1 MVNRRLACLAGF
13 VFLWVAAIFAKIVSL
28 QVIHHREYAK
38 LAHAHQEV
46 VTEIPAPRGPI
57 FDRMGQPLA
66 LSVPGASVYINPLK
80 VDIASASD
88 LLSRVL
94 GLDRAQLYAR
104 MAQARG
110 NHRGDLL
117 VDRRIVAGQL
127 DLIRKQPVG
136 YIDVREVK
144 ERHYP
149 NGTLAA
155 HVLGSVDF
163 AETGN
168 AGIEKALD
176 IELRGI
182 PGKELDDT
190 DVKGRAFE
198 ARVAAE
204 ARPGEAL
211 TLTLDERL
219 QYVAEREIAAA
230 VALHNAASGSVVVVD
245 PNNGD
250 ILAMASY
257 PTYDPNLPPGPD
269 ESPAAR
275 QNHALSVPFEPGS
288 VFKVITLSAAL
299 ETTDLRPESPI
310 NCHGGVLQLPGRI
323 IHDSHLGLGV
333 IPMSE
338 VLARSSNVGAI
349 QVGLRVGQQNMY
361 EYVRRF
367 GFGQRTG
374 IQLPAE
380 SPGRFRRL
388 ENWGTTSLAS
398 VAFGQEIS
406 VTTLQLAQAASAVA
420 NGGLLVRPRLILKK
434 GGRTIA
440 PERPVRIL
448 KPDTA
453 ITMRQ
458 MMEGVVLHGTGT
470 KARLAGYS
478 AGGKTGSAQIYDYAA
493 RVYTH
498 TYNGSFMGF
507 APLMNAK
514 VVVVVTLNGT
524 HGTAGFGGE
533 AAAPVFRVVA
543 SEALRLM
550 DVPKDLP
557 DEPGKLLLAKS
568 KATEIDAPP
577 VDSATRAFNVLDDQA
592 EEDAPPAAAPAPS
605 YSAPQVPNFRGMTM
619 RAVME
624 EAASKGLQI
633 LPDGSGIAGVQDPP
647 PGSPLREGQRIRV
660 VFAR

>member
-1 MVNRRLACLAGF
+1 MVHRRLGWLGAIVL
-13 VFLWVAAIFAKIVSL
+13 LWVAAIFYKIVSL
-28 QVIHHREYAK
+28 QVVQHHKFARQAEVR
-38 LAHAHQEV
+38 QEMPY
-46 VTEIPAPRGPI
+46 EIPAPRGPI

-66 LSVPGASVYINPLK
+66 LSVPGKSLYINPLK
-80 VDIASASD
+80 APIASASD

-94 GLDRAQLYAR
+94 GLERGELYGKMARARA
-104 MAQARG
+104 A
-110 NHRGDLL
+110 HRGDLL
-117 VDRRIVAGQL
+117 VARRITADQL
-127 DLIRKQPVG
+127 QLLLKQPVG
-136 YIDVREVK
+136 YIDVRDAK

-163 AETGN
+163 EEAGN

-176 IELRGI
+176 AELQGI
-182 PGKELDDT
+182 PGKEMDFT
-190 DVKGRAFE
+190 DVKRRPIDS
-198 ARVAAE
+198 RVATPAK
-204 ARPGEAL
+204 PGEPL
-211 TLTLDERL
+211 TLTIDERL
-219 QYVAEREIAAA
+219 QYVAERQIAAA
-230 VALHNAASGSVVVVD
+230 VDAHNAASGSVVVVD
-245 PNNGD
+245 PNSGD
-250 ILAMASY
+250 ILALASY
-257 PTYDPNLPPGPD
+257 PTYDPNLPPGPG

-275 QNHALSVPFEPGS
+275 QNHAVSVPFEPGS

-299 ETTDLRPESPI
+299 ETTNLRPESPI
-310 NCHGGVLQLPGRI
+310 NCHGGVLQLPGRV
-323 IHDSHLGLGV
+323 IHDSHLGIGI

-374 IQLPAE
+374 VTLPAE

-388 ENWGTTSLAS
+388 ENWGVTSLAS

-406 VTTLQLAQAASAVA
+406 VTTVQLAQAASAVA
-420 NGGLLVRPRLILKK
+420 NGGLLVRPRLILKR
-434 GGRTIA
+434 GDTTIA

-458 MMEGVVLHGTGT
+458 MMEGVVTHGTGT
-470 KARLAGYS
+470 KARLAGYTV
-478 AGGKTGSAQIYDYAA
+478 GGKTGSAQIYDYAA

-507 APLMNAK
+507 APLMNAR

-533 AAAPVFRVVA
+533 AAAPVFQVVT
-543 SEALRLM
+543 SEALRLL

-557 DEPGKLLLAKS
+557 DAPVRTLVAKT
-568 KATEIDAPP
+568 KARDMDAPP
-577 VDSATRAFNVLDDQA
+577 VDSGAPAFNVLDDQA
-592 EEDAPPAAAPAPS
+592 EEAVPAAALA
-605 YSAPQVPNFRGMTM
+605 YSGPKVPNFRGMTK
-619 RAVME
+619 RAVLE
-624 EAASKGLQI
+624 EAAEKGLRI

-647 PGSPLREGQRIRV
+647 PGSPLREGERIRV
-660 VFAR
+660 AFAR